1 LGRNTKV
8 AKRKNKDPFY
18 ERELAKY
25 EDPIPSREYI
35 MQVMLEDS
43 KPIPQK
49 VLLKKLGIR
58 KKSQEKALMF
68 RLRAM
73 IRDGQ
78 VILDRRDRWCLTDK
92 TNMVRGRV
100 QAHAEGTGFF
110 IPDNGDAD
118 MVIPAREMKGV
129 MHGDIIMAY
138 QAGVD
143 RRGRPEIK
151 VHEILEH
158 AMQTIAGR
166 FFEKDGVFYVEPEHR
181 YFFHNILIAPEYT
194 SGAKTGQMV
203 IVKIAE
209 YPSLH
214 SMTIGHIQKVLGDYL
229 DPGLEIDVAILNYG
243 IPSQKNS
250 EVLSEEHL
258 VPKMVRPKDIEGRQ
272 DLRHLPFV
280 TIDGED
286 AKDFDDAVCCQLLER
301 GNYRLWVAIADV
313 SHYVQPGSAI
323 DLDALERGNSVYFPG
338 RVVPML
344 PEVLSNGI
352 CSLNPNVDRLC
363 MVAEMV
369 VTPAGKISRTQ
380 FYRAVIH
387 SRNRLIYEDVSQW
400 LVEQSAP
407 VLTEETW
414 GMLQNLFQV
423 YQILR
428 NARIKRGAIEL
439 DTIETKVVFD
449 AHRKIEKIVPVV
461 RNEAHKLIEECMLAA
476 NVAVASFLSS
486 HAPCSVYRVHE
497 QPDEEKIKGL
507 QTFLGEFGISP
518 HWKGKLTPKQFQ
530 ETLDKVRERPEKSV
544 LETIMLR
551 SLKQAQYATE
561 NVGHFGL
568 AYPEY
573 THFTSPIRRYPDLIV
588 HRILG
593 AILDHRHDLDEQFT
607 VEKLNAAATFCS
619 MTERRADEAT
629 RDVLT
634 WLKCIYMKDK
644 LGQTFDGTIS
654 AVTSFGLF
662 VMINDIYVE
671 GLVHVSALKN
681 DYYQFDA
688 LRHRLVGERTNQVY
702 HLGDSIRV
710 MVARVDADARKIDFE
725 LVLEDE

>member
-1 LGRNTKV
+1 MDRRV

-35 MQVMLEDS
+35 MQVMVEDS

-73 IRDGQ
+73 VRDGQ
-78 VILDRRDRWCLTDK
+78 IILDRRDRWCLTDK
-92 TNMVRGRV
+92 TNLIRGRV
-100 QAHAEGTGFF
+100 QALAEGTGFF
-110 IPDNGDAD
+110 IPDNGESD
-118 MVIPAREMKGV
+118 MVIPAREMKRV
-129 MHGDIIMAY
+129 MHGDVIMAY
-138 QAGVD
+138 QSGTD
-143 RRGRPEIK
+143 RRGRLEIK
-151 VHEILEH
+151 IHEVLEH
-158 AMQTIAGR
+158 AIQTLAGR
-166 FFEKDGVFYVEPEHR
+166 FYEKDGVFYVEPEHK
-181 YFFHNILIAPEYT
+181 YFFNHILISPEHIL
-194 SGAKTGQMV
+194 GAHSGQMV
-203 IVKIAE
+203 IVKIAQ
-209 YPSLH
+209 YPTVH
-214 SMTIGHIQKVLGDYL
+214 SMAIGHIQKVLGDYL

-258 VPKMVRPKDIEGRQ
+258 VPKAVRAKDIEGRQ

-286 AKDFDDAVCCQLLER
+286 AKDFDDAVCCEPLAR
-301 GNYRLWVAIADV
+301 GDYRLWVAIADV

-369 VTPAGKISRTQ
+369 VTPAGKINRSQ

-387 SRNRLIYEDVSQW
+387 SRNRLVYDDVSQW
-400 LVEQSAP
+400 LLEQKAP
-407 VLTEETW
+407 ILTEETW
-414 GMLQNLFQV
+414 SMLQNLYQV
-423 YQILR
+423 YQTLR
-428 NARIKRGAIEL
+428 NSRIKRGAIEL
-439 DTIETKVVFD
+439 DTVETKVVFD
-449 AHRKIEKIVPVV
+449 EHRKIEKIVPVI

-476 NVAVASFLSS
+476 NVAVASFLST
-486 HAPCSVYRVHE
+486 HASCSVYRVHE
-497 QPDEEKIKGL
+497 QPDEEKIKAL
-507 QTFLGEFGISP
+507 QTFLGEFGILP
-518 HWKGKLTPKQFQ
+518 RWKAKLTPKQFQ

-568 AYPEY
+568 AYPVY

-607 VEKLNAAATFCS
+607 EEKLNAAATFCS

-644 LGQTFDGTIS
+644 LGQTFEGTIS

-662 VMINDIYVE
+662 VMINNIYVE

-688 LRHRLVGERTNQVY
+688 IRHRLVGERTNQVY
-702 HLGDSIRV
+702 HLGDPIRV